1 MSDFIQFFFII
12 LHGHIDGHINLGFYS
27 IAVLFQGSN
36 YIFQRWIFELFMQ
49 IKVIE
54 KSNMI

>member
-27 IAVLFQGSN
+27 ITF
-36 YIFQRWIFELFMQ
+36 
-49 IKVIE
+49 
-54 KSNMI
+54 